1 MDFVSCK
8 YPAQFEIAWKSQ
20 NMSVIP
26 YATFFID
33 YGLNMTAT
41 GHVDATIRISDVTQP
56 LNFGVFNRVPKQL
69 LKGEGKFILNV
80 AEEARLGDLGNLL
93 LPLMHLCWVN

>member
-1 MDFVSCK
+1 
-8 YPAQFEIAWKSQ
+8 
-20 NMSVIP
+20 MSVIP

-69 LKGEGKFILNV
+69 LMSLLVIEIHEQCGF
-80 AEEARLGDLGNLL
+80 LGTFSAIAYNESPVFEVGLF
-93 LPLMHLCWVN
+93 LPRS

>member
-1 MDFVSCK
+1 
-8 YPAQFEIAWKSQ
+8 
-20 NMSVIP
+20 MSVIP

-56 LNFGVFNRVPKQL
+56 LNFGFFNRVQKQL
-69 LKGEGKFILNV
+69 LMCLLVIETHGSSKAIVCGRHEKLYCNV
-80 AEEARLGDLGNLL
+80 SNI
-93 LPLMHLCWVN
+93 